1 MTGSTPVLFV
11 HGLWIHASAW
21 QPWVEY
27 FSAAGYDPSA
37 PGWPGDLETVE
48 ATRADPSGLD
58 DVGIEAICRHYAGII
73 EASGTRPIVVGH
85 SFGGLIAQELLAHG
99 FATAAVAID
108 PAPIKGVKILPFAQL
123 RAGLPVLG
131 NPANRKRTVALTAK
145 QFRYAFGN
153 AIPEDE
159 SDALFEA
166 WTIPGPGRPLFED
179 ATANFVKDSPATID
193 THAAERGPLLLV
205 SGTEDH
211 TVPRSVTVAV
221 AKLYEGGP
229 STTDYREF
237 AGRGH
242 SLTIDSGWRDIADAA
257 LAWLQEQGLHAG
269 AVGTGATGAGAG
281 TGGAGTGT
289 AGTGAAGPTTDSSSA
304 SAASD

>member
-1 MTGSTPVLFV
+1 MPGTVPVLFI

-21 QPWVEY
+21 QPWVDRFTE
-27 FSAAGYDPSA
+27 AGYDPVA
-37 PGWPGDLETVE
+37 PGWPGDLESVE

-58 DVGIEAICRHYAGII
+58 DIGIEAICRHYAGII
-73 EASGTRPIVVGH
+73 EESGTRPIVIGH

-99 FATAAVAID
+99 FARAAVAID
-108 PAPIKGVKILPFAQL
+108 PAPIQGVKILPFAQL
-123 RAGLPVLG
+123 RAGFPVLG

-159 SDALFEA
+159 SAALFEA

-229 STTDYREF
+229 STTEYREI

-242 SLTIDSGWRDIADAA
+242 SLTIDAGWPEVADLT
-257 LAWLQEQGLHAG
+257 LAWLREQGLHAD
-269 AVGTGATGAGAG
+269 AVGTTE
-281 TGGAGTGT
+281 
-289 AGTGAAGPTTDSSSA
+289 PSSA